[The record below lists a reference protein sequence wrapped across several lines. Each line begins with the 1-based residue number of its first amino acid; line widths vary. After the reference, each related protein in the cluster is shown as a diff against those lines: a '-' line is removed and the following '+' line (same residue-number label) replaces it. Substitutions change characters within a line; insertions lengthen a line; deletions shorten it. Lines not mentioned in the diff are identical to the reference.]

1 MIVWLIVVPITSLML
16 FVLVARVLRRLRPTR
31 VVRTSYDF
39 SIEQLLRLH
48 QAGQLSAEEFE
59 RAKAEVLAR
68 RPGEP
73 DDPARRGFEVLPGR
87 RASIQSLEDR
97 AMP

>member
-31 VVRTSYDF
+31 MDRTSYDF
-39 SIEQLLRLH
+39 PIEQLLRLH
-48 QAGQLSAEEFE
+48 QAGQISAEEFE

-68 RPGEP
+68 RAVQPI
-73 DDPARRGFEVLPGR
+73 DPSKRGFEVLPAPR
-87 RASIQSLEDR
+87 PTFQSLEER
-97 AMP
+97 SSP